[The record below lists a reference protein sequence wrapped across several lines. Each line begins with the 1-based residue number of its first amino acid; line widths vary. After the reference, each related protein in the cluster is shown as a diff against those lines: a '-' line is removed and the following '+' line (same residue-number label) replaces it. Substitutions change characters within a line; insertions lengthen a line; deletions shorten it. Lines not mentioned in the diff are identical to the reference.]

1 MSAIRTRAAIIA
13 AAAISV
19 VTAGVMHAA
28 TSSKVPPRKPKTHV
42 VQMITQDGKQ
52 VFEPANLTIQQGD
65 TVEWLAVSGSH
76 NVAFWPDSVPKGAVD
91 FLRKAMPDTTAPLTS
106 PRKPTKGDKI
116 TMVFS
121 GMPKGEYKYY
131 CTPHLKKMMIG
142 ELTIQ

>member
-1 MSAIRTRAAIIA
+1 MNSSRIRAALIA
-13 AAAISV
+13 VAAISV
-19 VTAGVMHAA
+19 ATAGVLQGA

-52 VFEPANLTIQQGD
+52 VFDPVNLKIQQGD

-76 NVAFWPDSVPKGAVD
+76 NVAFWADSVPKGAVD

-116 TMVFS
+116 VMVFN

>member
-1 MSAIRTRAAIIA
+1 MSSSRIRAALIA
-13 AAAISV
+13 VAAISFA
-19 VTAGVMHAA
+19 TAGVLQGA

-52 VFEPANLTIQQGD
+52 VFDPVNLKIQQGD

-76 NVAFWPDSVPKGAVD
+76 NVAFWADSVPKGAVD

-116 TMVFS
+116 VMVFN

>member
-1 MSAIRTRAAIIA
+1 MSSSRIRAALIA
-13 AAAISV
+13 VAAVSV
-19 VTAGVMHAA
+19 ATAGVLQGA
-28 TSSKVPPRKPKTHV
+28 TSAKVPPRKPKTHV

-76 NVAFWPDSVPKGAVD
+76 NVAFWADSVPKGAPD
-91 FLRKAMPDTTAPLTS
+91 LLRKAMPDTTAPLTS
-106 PRKPTKGDKI
+106 PRKPTKGDKY
-116 TMVFS
+116 TMVFT